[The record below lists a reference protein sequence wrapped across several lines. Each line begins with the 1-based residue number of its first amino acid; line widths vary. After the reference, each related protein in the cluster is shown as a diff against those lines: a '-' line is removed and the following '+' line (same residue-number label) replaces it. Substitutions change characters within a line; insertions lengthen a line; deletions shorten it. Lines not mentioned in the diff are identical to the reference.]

1 MQSFIEENIIFK
13 YTAKQNQNPNT
24 SCHFYFQE
32 AEISMLLLLWIMDPS
47 LFWQIGNVMGSFDG
61 GEAMF

>member
-13 YTAKQNQNPNT
+13 YTTKQNLNPT
-24 SCHFYFQE
+24 FTF
-32 AEISMLLLLWIMDPS
+32 AELSLDPY
-47 LFWQIGNVMGSFDG
+47 LFWQIGNVMVCFDG